1 MVVEPIS
8 VITLL
13 AAVGACFGI
22 IIDKCFGGC
31 RKSKCSEIDLCCCHF
46 VRNVPQENTDEKI

>member
-1 MVVEPIS
+1 MVVEPVS
-8 VITLL
+8 LITLL

-31 RKSKCSEIDLCCCHF
+31 RKSKCSEIDLCCCRF

>member
-8 VITLL
+8 LITLL
-13 AAVGACFGI
+13 ASIGACFGI

-31 RKSKCSEIDLCCCHF
+31 RKSKSSEIDLCCCKF
-46 VRNVPQENTDEKI
+46 IRNVSENEEKI